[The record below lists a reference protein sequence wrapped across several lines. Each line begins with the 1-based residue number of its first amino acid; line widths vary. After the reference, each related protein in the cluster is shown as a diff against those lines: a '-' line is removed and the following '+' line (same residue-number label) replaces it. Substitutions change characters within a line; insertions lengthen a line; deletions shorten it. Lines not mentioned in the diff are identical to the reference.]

1 MFSKLK
7 IDFPISKKEV
17 LDSIN
22 ANQVIQTLPT
32 LLSFGQPRVQW
43 ENTQDENNLKIR
55 FRSMFI
61 MYPFFGNANLTS
73 TNQNES
79 RMVGR
84 IIIGPIFLI
93 FLSFAYSFM
102 TYELIKNGIRDAG
115 TDRFI
120 SSMIITSIAF
130 LAFIL
135 IPLFVVGR
143 WRKNLKKEIIRQIGA
158 GR

>member
-7 IDFPISKKEV
+7 IDFPIAKKEV
-17 LDSIN
+17 LDTII

-32 LLSFGQPRVQW
+32 LLPFGQPRVQW

-55 FRSMFI
+55 FRNLFI
-61 MYPFFGNANLTS
+61 MYPFFGNAKLTS

-79 RMVGR
+79 RIVGR

-93 FLSFAYSFM
+93 FFNFAYSFM

-115 TDRFI
+115 TDKFI
-120 SSMIITSIAF
+120 PSIVITSVAF

-143 WRKNLKKEIIRQIGA
+143 WRKNLKKDIIRQIGT
-158 GR
+158 GC